1 MEKCV
6 SDTAHANNGPVVV
19 AIVKKAHYLG
29 LVAVAIS
36 CLVGIGFYRGWFALS
51 TQKETVTHKVDIN
64 LTVDPDKIERD
75 AKKAAEMTKAE
86 AAELSAK
93 LKKEAKQLREQSK

>member
-1 MEKCV
+1 MEKSV
-6 SDTAHANNGPVVV
+6 SDTGQANNRPVVV
-19 AIVKKAHYLG
+19 AMVKKTHYLG
-29 LVAVAIS
+29 LVAVVIG

-51 TQKETVTHKVDIN
+51 TQTETATHKVDIN
-64 LTVDPDKIERD
+64 LTVDPDRVERD
-75 AKKAAEMTKAE
+75 AKRAAELTKAE